1 MKKKIA
7 ILISGRGSNMKAIVE
22 NVQNGILKDL
32 CDVIVVFSNKINAP
46 GLEIAKSLGIS
57 TKVIESKGR
66 KRSTYNAL
74 LYEYL
79 DSLDPDYIILA
90 GYMKIISPDV
100 VQRFRNRIINIH
112 PADTALHQGLH
123 GYEWA
128 FENKLESTKITVHF
142 VDEGLD
148 TGNIIAKK
156 EVDLKGAKTLEEVEK
171 RGLAVEHVFY
181 SECLKKILTTEHTE
195 NKMDDFCSFNRPG

>member
-1 MKKKIA
+1 MKKIA

-57 TKVIESKGR
+57 TKVIESKGK
-66 KRSTYNAL
+66 KRSTYNKL
-74 LYEYL
+74 LFDYL
-79 DSLDPDYIILA
+79 DELNPDYIILA
-90 GYMKIISPDV
+90 GYMKIVSSDV

-112 PADTALHQGLH
+112 PADTSLHQGLN

-128 FENKLESTKITVHF
+128 FENNLKATKITVHF

-148 TGNIIAKK
+148 TGKVIGQR
-156 EVDLKGAKTLEEVEK
+156 EVDLKGVTTLEEVEK
-171 RGLAVEHVFY
+171 KGLAVEHAFY
-181 SECLKKILTTEHTE
+181 SECLKKIITAKAQRAQRK
-195 NKMDDFCSFNRPG
+195 N

>member
-32 CDVIVVFSNKINAP
+32 CEVIVVFSNKINAP

-57 TKVIESKGR
+57 TKVIESKGK
-66 KRSTYNAL
+66 KRSTYNKL
-74 LYEYL
+74 LFDCL
-79 DSLDPDYIILA
+79 DELNPDYIILA
-90 GYMKIISPDV
+90 GYMKIVSSDV

-128 FENKLESTKITVHF
+128 FENKMESTNITVHF

-148 TGNIIAKK
+148 TGNVIGKR
-156 EVDLKGAKTLEEVEK
+156 EVNILDCKTLDEVEY
-171 RGLAVEHVFY
+171 Y
-181 SECLKKILTTEHTE
+181 STLVYLYKT
-195 NKMDDFCSFNRPG
+195 

>member
-1 MKKKIA
+1 
-7 ILISGRGSNMKAIVE
+7 MKAIIK
-22 NVQNGILKDL
+22 NVNDGILKEL
-32 CDVIVVFSNKINAP
+32 CEVMVIFSNKKDAP
-46 GLEIAKSLGIS
+46 GLEIAESFGLD
-57 TKVIESKGR
+57 TKVIESKGK

-79 DSLDPDYIILA
+79 DSLDPDYILLA
-90 GYMKIISPDV
+90 GYMKIISSNF

-128 FENKLESTKITVHF
+128 FENKLEKTKITVHF

-148 TGNIIAKK
+148 TGKVISKK
-156 EVDLKGAKTLEEVEK
+156 EVDISDCKTIEEVEQK
-171 RGLAVEHVFY
+171 GLKVEHRFY
-181 SECLKKILTTEHTE
+181 SECLKEVFTAKTQRAQR
-195 NKMDDFCSFNRPG
+195 KVKKYRKKQ

>member
-1 MKKKIA
+1 MKNKIA

-22 NVQNGILKDL
+22 NVQNGILKGL
-32 CDVIVVFSNKINAP
+32 CEVIVVFSNKINAP
-46 GLEIAKSLGIS
+46 GLEISESFGLD
-57 TKVIESKGR
+57 TKVIESKGK
-66 KRSTYNAL
+66 KRSTYDAL

-90 GYMKIISPDV
+90 GYMKIISSNV

-128 FENKLESTKITVHF
+128 FENKMESTKITVHF
-142 VDEGLD
+142 IDEGLD
-148 TGNIIAKK
+148 TGQVIAKR
-156 EVDLKGAKTLEEVEK
+156 EVDLKGATTLEEVEK

-181 SECLKKILTTEHTE
+181 SECLKKILTAKSGKAQRKGYNE
-195 NKMDDFCSFNRPG
+195 

>member
-1 MKKKIA
+1 MKNKIA

-22 NVQNGILKDL
+22 NVQNGILKGL
-32 CDVIVVFSNKINAP
+32 CGVIVVFSNKINAP
-46 GLEIAKSLGIS
+46 GLEISESFGLD
-57 TKVIESKGR
+57 TKVIESKGK
-66 KRSTYNAL
+66 KRSTYDAL

-90 GYMKIISPDV
+90 GYMKIISSNV

-112 PADTALHQGLH
+112 PADNALHQGLH

-128 FENKLESTKITVHF
+128 FENKMESTKITVHF
-142 VDEGLD
+142 IDEGLD
-148 TGNIIAKK
+148 TGQVIAKR
-156 EVDLKGAKTLEEVEK
+156 EVDLKGATTLEEVEK

-181 SECLKKILTTEHTE
+181 SECLQKVFSKKI
-195 NKMDDFCSFNRPG
+195 